1 MGTATSGYYYPTN
14 NISANLNVSTSGWV
28 ETTGYSESDSIGI
41 GKVSQSIMQQGTST
55 IASGSTI
62 VPTDS
67 NQTITI
73 TEGYNAARILVIGA
87 ADSGAAGEITSG
99 SATISLLSY
108 AYDSSTSKFN
118 VTGSADVSA
127 PTIDI
132 PGYISNTKGTKN
144 ANTDGALVSATVDKI
159 EVMATLS
166 KTNLTLKPTLAKQVI
181 DITNVTDAANGA
193 ATSTQPSSGVYV
205 AVRSEA
211 NTTSVTASG
220 RVHKNGYGTTT
231 NYDTIPSGIDTA
243 TAGAAQSDIY
253 YIPITTTTPTVSGRT
268 VSYTDGWVSA
278 GSTSVSLGT
287 VKSGNV
293 STLTYGTPTYDST
306 NDNFT
311 VAISGTVPAPTVSTA
326 GYVSSSEGTKQTGAV
341 ETTQTLN
348 KVEVGA
354 SYTGTLK
361 VTPAISR
368 TAKPSAD
375 TWTDAASGAAVTTKP
390 TSGAYVRVDAAAKS
404 SNVNITGTVT
414 AAGYGTTSNYGTAAA
429 TTLSVGSNAATAT
442 YVPIKVGRIT
452 GDMILVSA
460 TDSYVDYNSA
470 DDNFD
475 ISFTQEGNP
484 PHVAEEGYI
493 SNDIGTKTAGSAVVD
508 ITLQKI
514 GIQANLSGTG
524 TKKPSIA
531 KHTNSNVAS
540 SAATTTRPSS
550 GYYVAVNS
558 AANTG
563 TIQATASV
571 SSAGYGTT
579 TAGQYTTTP
588 SSSLTVGASASDVTY
603 IPITA
608 ATFANSATSGTTYT
622 DISST
627 APVLISGDYLYI
639 NPGYV
644 PASKISL
651 AKLVPDAE
659 GTNAP
664 ANYILSGYTAFDN
677 NGALITG
684 TMATYAGAYTITTT

>member
-1 MGTATSGYYYPTN
+1 MASTTGQMSVVGGKFVLDHTLTQQTGTVIDFNTTDQFIDKEIRLQLAARPATAELTLTGNTTQSPTWGTATSGYYYPTN
-14 NISANLNVSTSGWV
+14 NISANLNVSTAGWV
-28 ETTGYSESDSIGI
+28 ETSGYNESDSIGI

-73 TEGYNAARILVIGA
+73 TEGYNAARTLVIGA
-87 ADSGAAGEITSG
+87 TDSGAAGEITSG
-99 SATISLLSY
+99 SATISSLSY

-166 KTNLTLKPTLAKQVI
+166 KTNLTLKPTLAKQII

-243 TAGAAQSDIY
+243 TAGAAQSDVY
-253 YIPITTTTPTVSGRT
+253 YI
-268 VSYTDGWVSA
+268 
-278 GSTSVSLGT
+278 
-287 VKSGNV
+287 
-293 STLTYGTPTYDST
+293 
-306 NDNFT
+306 
-311 VAISGTVPAPTVSTA
+311 
-326 GYVSSSEGTKQTGAV
+326 
-341 ETTQTLN
+341 
-348 KVEVGA
+348 
-354 SYTGTLK
+354 
-361 VTPAISR
+361 
-368 TAKPSAD
+368 
-375 TWTDAASGAAVTTKP
+375 
-390 TSGAYVRVDAAAKS
+390 
-404 SNVNITGTVT
+404 
-414 AAGYGTTSNYGTAAA
+414 
-429 TTLSVGSNAATAT
+429 
-442 YVPIKVGRIT
+442 PIKVGRIT

-493 SNDIGTKTAGSAVVD
+493 SNDIGTKTAGSAVID

-608 ATFANSATSGTTYT
+608 ATFANSATSGATYT

-627 APVLISGDYLYI
+627 APALISGDYLYI

-659 GTNAP
+659 GANAP

-677 NGALITG
+677 NGALIIG